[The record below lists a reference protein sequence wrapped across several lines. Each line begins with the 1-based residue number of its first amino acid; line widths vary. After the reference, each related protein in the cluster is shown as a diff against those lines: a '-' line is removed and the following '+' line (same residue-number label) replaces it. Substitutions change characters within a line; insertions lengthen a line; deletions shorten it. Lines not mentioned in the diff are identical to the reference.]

1 MAVVDVTADAVN
13 NADDFVHPIFQRAPG
28 EDGGTD
34 TSRLYRYQAEVAAQA
49 CLAMLTRDEIE
60 YVVCEWHEDFAIAFK
75 DGAVELVS
83 VKHRQYHRTLWNV
96 GDLCKDGGLAHLFN
110 SWRACG
116 CADNVRLRLTTNG
129 ALNTG
134 KGNAAVL
141 ARMCGPDP
149 EVTADV
155 DAMATTI
162 ARYFLKIRWKQPY
175 PHIPAV
181 PETKVMADIAIPD
194 GFVATIKQF
203 LAVLHI
209 DYKSVPSSRFI
220 TDHNLQQLLRPAIV
234 ALELEHVD
242 DEVTY
247 RQIVERIEQANR
259 GEGERGQLA
268 EYIAKPSRVLQNV
281 QMQQRIARRT
291 LYARTVREQFV
302 YRELTVPTFAPGRL
316 PMVAPGGVKLRKKL
330 VQGQVPDDEVVH
342 AESLRSAWYVVWK
355 QHQSGLPGDSSDLAN
370 MRLEVLDTAFDCRA
384 DAQSETAEGN
394 PYGARMNRLLRQRLT
409 PEAMSATLPFK
420 INGKHLRGLAYQLCD
435 DCDYYFS
442 DVFTISD
449 EEAS

>member
-1 MAVVDVTADAVN
+1 MAVGSLDDADN
-13 NADDFVHPIFQRAPG
+13 FEHPLFRRAPR

-49 CLAMLTRDEIE
+49 CLAMLTRDEID

-83 VKHRQYHRTLWNV
+83 VKHRQYHRALWNV

-116 CADNVRLRLTTNG
+116 SADNVRLRLTTNG
-129 ALNTG
+129 ALNTS
-134 KGNAAVL
+134 KGNAAAL

-149 EVTADV
+149 EVTDGV
-155 DAMATTI
+155 DAMAATV
-162 ARYFLKIRWKQPY
+162 ARHFLKTRWKQPY
-175 PHIPAV
+175 PHIPEV
-181 PETKVMADIAIPD
+181 PEAKMAEIAIPD
-194 GFVATIKQF
+194 GFIATIKRF
-203 LAVLHI
+203 LTVLHI
-209 DYKSVPSSRFI
+209 DYKSVPSLRFI
-220 TDHNLQQLLRPAIV
+220 TDHNLQQLLRPAIL
-234 ALELEHVD
+234 ALELDHVD
-242 DEVTY
+242 DEATY
-247 RQIVERIEQANR
+247 RRIVERIQQANR

-268 EYIAKPSRVLQNV
+268 EYIATPSRVRHNV

-291 LYARTVREQFV
+291 LYPHTVREEFV
-302 YRELTVPTFAPGRL
+302 FRELTVPTFSPGRL
-316 PMVAPGGVKLRKKL
+316 PMIAPGGARLRKKMER
-330 VQGQVPDDEVVH
+330 GRVPADEIAH
-342 AESLRSAWYVVWK
+342 AESLRSAWYVAWA
-355 QHQSGLPGDSSDLAN
+355 QHRSGLPGDSHDLAN

-384 DAQSETAEGN
+384 EAQEQAAEDA

-409 PEAMSATLPFK
+409 PEEVAATLPFR

-442 DVFTISD
+442 DVFDVSE

>member
-1 MAVVDVTADAVN
+1 MAAVDVTVDAADD
-13 NADDFVHPIFQRAPG
+13 ADDFVHPLFRQAPG
-28 EDGGTD
+28 EDAGTD

-49 CLAMLTRDEIE
+49 CLAMLTRDDIE

-83 VKHRQYHRTLWNV
+83 VKHRQYHRPLWNV

-116 CADNVRLRLTTNG
+116 SAGNVRLRLTTNG
-129 ALNTG
+129 ALNTS

-141 ARMCGPDP
+141 AKMCGSDP
-149 EVTADV
+149 EITADV
-155 DAMATTI
+155 DAMATTV

-175 PHIPAV
+175 PHIPVVA
-181 PETKVMADIAIPD
+181 ETKAMAEIAIPD
-194 GFVATIKQF
+194 GFVATIKRF

-220 TDHNLQQLLRPAIV
+220 TDHNLQQLLRPAIL

-242 DEVTY
+242 DEATY
-247 RQIVERIEQANR
+247 RKLVERIEQANR

-268 EYIAKPSRVLQNV
+268 EYIATPSRVLRNV

-291 LYARTVREQFV
+291 LYAHTVREQFV

-316 PMVAPGGVKLRKKL
+316 PMIAPGGMNLRKKL
-330 VQGQVPDDEVVH
+330 MHGHVPDDEVAH
-342 AESLRSAWYVVWK
+342 AETLRSAWYVAWA
-355 QHQSGLPGDSSDLAN
+355 QHRSGLPGDSSDLAN

-384 DAQSETAEGN
+384 DAQSETAEGK

-409 PEAMSATLPFK
+409 PEAMSAILPFK
-420 INGKHLRGLAYQLCD
+420 INDKHLRGLAYQLCD

-442 DVFTISD
+442 DRFTISD